1 MSITTKLFSVFS
13 SLLVTTAVLFFDSP
27 VAMACSPNTPVG
39 SGVSHGSTIY
49 SGSVTVCVGVQVTTS
64 QPPVTS
70 PTPPKPG
77 GGIILKPVTR
87 PTVCP
92 SAEQKKLMPKSPDA
106 AERWIKSICASSVKP
121 PIVSK
126 PAIPTPPRPVTLT
139 PVSTTYNS
147 AAVSFSPNSLRAK
160 VHPSANLN
168 AGEVAVFS
176 ANPSLHYRK
185 QQVLGRQAEVLFTP
199 AWLGWQ
205 FSDGPRIQGIDVDRA
220 FETAGKY
227 EAWAI
232 ANYFVSY
239 RILGESAWRAVPGQ
253 ISVLSN
259 VIKIEVKVSPV
270 VTPSAD
276 PKLLLVG
283 EDCSSNARGWGC
295 DS

>member
-1 MSITTKLFSVFS
+1 MSITTKLFSVLS
-13 SLLVTTAVLFFDSP
+13 SLLVTSVVLLVDSQ

-49 SGSVTVCVGVQVTTS
+49 SGSVTVCVGVHTTTS

-70 PTPPKPG
+70 PTPPKPS
-77 GGIILKPVTR
+77 GGIVLKPVPR

-106 AERWIKSICASSVKP
+106 AERWIKSTCASPAKP
-121 PIVSK
+121 PAVSK
-126 PAIPTPPRPVTLT
+126 PAIPAPPVTLT
-139 PVSTTYNS
+139 PVSATYNS
-147 AAVSFSPNSLRAK
+147 AAVSFSPNSLRAN
-160 VHPSANLN
+160 VHPGPNLE
-168 AGEVAVFS
+168 AGQVATFS
-176 ANPSLHYRK
+176 ANPALHYRK
-185 QQVLGRQAEVLFTP
+185 QRVLGRQAEVLFTP

-205 FSDGPRIQGIDVDRA
+205 FSDGPRIQGVDVEGA
-220 FETAGKY
+220 FETQGKY

-239 RILGESAWRAVPGQ
+239 RIIGESNWRSVPGQ
-253 ISVLSN
+253 IAVLSN
-259 VIKIEVKVSPV
+259 VIKIEVKVSPI

-276 PKLLLVG
+276 PDLLLVG
-283 EDCSSNARGWGC
+283 EDCSSNAPSWGC

>member
-13 SLLVTTAVLFFDSP
+13 SLLVTSAVLLVDSQ

-49 SGSVTVCVGVQVTTS
+49 SGSVTVCVGVQTTTS

-106 AERWIKSICASSVKP
+106 AERWIKSICASPVKP

-139 PVSTTYNS
+139 PVSTTYDS

-176 ANPSLHYRK
+176 ANPSLHYR
-185 QQVLGRQAEVLFTP
+185 
-199 AWLGWQ
+199 
-205 FSDGPRIQGIDVDRA
+205 
-220 FETAGKY
+220 
-227 EAWAI
+227 
-232 ANYFVSY
+232 
-239 RILGESAWRAVPGQ
+239 
-253 ISVLSN
+253 
-259 VIKIEVKVSPV
+259 
-270 VTPSAD
+270 
-276 PKLLLVG
+276 
-283 EDCSSNARGWGC
+283 
-295 DS
+295 